1 MKTVKFEVKDGIG
14 RIVLNRPEVGNAFNK
29 DMLLELKYLAES
41 LRDKKDLRVVVI
53 EGEGKHFCAGG
64 DLNWMKEM
72 GESKYSENF
81 EDAQTLYDTYLAI
94 ENIPVPVISKV
105 KGAVRGGGMG
115 ILSVSDIVIAQRGA
129 TFSFSEVKL
138 GLVPSVVSSFA
149 LRRIGFSK
157 ARRFFLTG
165 EVFDVEKAKE
175 IGLVDE
181 IAGEGELDEFC
192 DRFVKAIL
200 SNKPEAVRKTKELLR
215 IYRPFYSE
223 CYREIT
229 SHILATTRM
238 GEEALE
244 GIREFLE
251 RKTK

>member
-1 MKTVKFEVKDGIG
+1 MKTVKFEVKNGIG
-14 RIVLNRPEVGNAFNK
+14 RIILNRPEVGNAFNK
-29 DMLLELKYLAES
+29 EMLLELKSLAEG
-41 LRDKKDLRVVVI
+41 LKGEKDLRVVVI

-64 DLNWMKEM
+64 DLNWMKEL
-72 GESKYSENF
+72 GEANYSENF

-115 ILSVSDIVIAQRGA
+115 ILGVSDIVIAQRGA

-138 GLVPSVVSSFA
+138 GLVPSVVSSFV

-165 EVFDVEKAKE
+165 EVFGVEKAKE

-181 IAGEGELDEFC
+181 IAEEGELDNVVNEFI
-192 DRFVKAIL
+192 KEIL
-200 SNKPEAVRKTKELLR
+200 SNKPGAVRKTKEFLKL
-215 IYRPFYSE
+215 YRPFYSD
-223 CYREIT
+223 CYREVT

-244 GIREFLE
+244 GIREFLK
-251 RKTK
+251 RKRK